1 MFEQQT
7 IAIILPL
14 YRDLEN
20 LPILLC
26 HIQYFK
32 PEGKHGQTSFGLS
45 TMPRHQ
51 MPGQRILAKVKYLTY
66 GARDTTKHSNTLRNY
81 ICCSP
86 NLSRMQLMLEV

>member
-7 IAIILPL
+7 IAINGLCTGIW
-14 YRDLEN
+14 N
-20 LPILLC
+20 TCPILLC

-45 TMPRHQ
+45 TLPPHQ
-51 MPGQRILAKVKYLTY
+51 MPGQRILAKVKYFTY

-81 ICCSP
+81 ICCTP